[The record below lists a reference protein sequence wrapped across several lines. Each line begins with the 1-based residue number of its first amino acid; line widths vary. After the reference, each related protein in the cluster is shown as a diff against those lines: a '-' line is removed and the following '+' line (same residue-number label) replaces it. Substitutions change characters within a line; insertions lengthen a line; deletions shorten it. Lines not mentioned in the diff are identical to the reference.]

1 MVDTNVKDKKRKD
14 FDKAFHTTAK
24 RSASYKSKGR
34 VLDLIDGPIISE
46 EDYNLIQN
54 DHINIEFADI
64 ATSEEE
70 IRNL

>member
-1 MVDTNVKDKKRKD
+1 M
-14 FDKAFHTTAK
+14 
-24 RSASYKSKGR
+24 
-34 VLDLIDGPIISE
+34 LDLIDGPIISE

-54 DHINIEFADI
+54 DHINIESADI